1 MNGNVQILGA
11 KLILVYEIVYIYA
24 YFMDIQIFG
33 WGIWTFDGTLTISYL
48 KCPTLASLVDFPTLN
63 AGYDFFFELTW
74 TPTAI
79 LIFE

>member
-1 MNGNVQILGA
+1 MSGNAQTLEA
-11 KLILVYEIVYIYA
+11 KLRLVYEIVYIYA

-33 WGIWTFDGTLTISYL
+33 WGMCTFDGTLTINYL

-63 AGYDFFFELTW
+63 AGYDFFFEFTW

-79 LIFE
+79 LIFV